1 MNKYA
6 IILYS
11 DYGNIIVKIVC
22 FCGTYQDAR
31 KKANSLLYSDDRYVS
46 FSVELE

>member
-11 DYGNIIVKIVC
+11 DYGNTIVKKVY

-31 KKANSLLYSDDRYVS
+31 EKANSLLYSGDRYVS
-46 FSVELE
+46 FSIELE